1 LQGIQGISGESYWV
15 KNPSGIHT
23 FSNVGIGTI
32 NPSASFE
39 VSGDVI
45 IEGTTSGNL
54 VRITQLG
61 SGSALIVEHGTR
73 NDANAFVVLNSGQVG
88 IGVLTPAEEYILEV
102 DGGNIRFVDGGQG
115 DVVISHANLVSNIR
129 AEGSVQL
136 GLGANGQNDDIRID
150 LNHNVG
156 IGSTL
161 PKTKLDVIGNARI
174 SGILTVGSSSI
185 TLNGTTNILNVG
197 TGVTIYGNTGVVSA
211 TTYYG
216 DGSKLTGISP
226 SLTVSTRAGY
236 AGINSTDAIT
246 NVSAIRFD
254 KNTGFAVTDLGNG
267 EVFVELGS
275 TFKTWTVDGQTSL
288 EAVGED
294 AVEFVAGPGIAITT
308 KATAPKAITF
318 SVDEND
324 LTLGSATDGSLTTP
338 GALNTFTNQ
347 TKIVDSI
354 DDLNELAFN
363 IIKNTAVTNVDFSSS
378 PVAGGSPLNV
388 NLSITYS
395 GNPNRYDVDWGDGST
410 SLNLTSAS
418 ASHTYSQSS
427 GGINT
432 VTVTARNT
440 TGSGAGSS
448 FTTTKSNYITVYTP
462 DPSVDFKL
470 YSISS
475 GGSEIT
481 YWDSAVPFYLENITS
496 NVTGFAVTYSINFGG
511 GVVYYIPSNSAPG
524 GVGGGRTTHT
534 YTNASE
540 TDTIYTVTT
549 TLSSHPGANP
559 TGIPTSK
566 TQTYKVYSTHTPSF
580 TSGPIVGINSQ
591 SNSGFPVQFTN
602 TTENTIGSFTSFGI
616 TYRWTW
622 GDATTD
628 NVNVGSNASGDTGRS
643 ISHTFALTTN
653 EQAVGTSKTFATNLR
668 VISNHSSSPFISTD
682 IVITVEPEVR
692 SIFTGVATVASDRT
706 GDTVRTL
713 YNGID
718 LFGRDRKV
726 GIFTNTSQNAS
737 DYVYAWGDGSSN
749 DTVPNNVSAGGTLT
763 SIYHTFQ
770 GATGT
775 KTVTLTA
782 NGTPGTLVQ
791 NGKTSTVAM
800 TLNAVPAAP
809 TSITASSLSL
819 SSTSQ
824 GTSPRLCANSTR
836 NATGVG
842 IVTGTSITR
851 YVTTTPILT
860 NTLTN
865 INGSASGTVSAL
877 LNGVGIGTTTFTT
890 ATGETGTFANL
901 VISSEGDARD
911 RISASTYPTGFYQ
924 VFSAYITKPL
934 SEISTGLNDFG
945 ISHSTL
951 GSCGFTTFVKDN
963 INVTP
968 TLTSGTLS
976 EGTAGTKRYI
986 SGIAYYNTGSPT
998 ITLGSVEVSN
1008 LTGQTYQDTSTPVNL
1023 AVDQNYESTSAN
1035 VISATQNYTYSQ
1047 ISPAG
1052 DPIIDAIYS
1061 VPKANIGVGYG
1072 HTLNSL
1078 SIPITTSSV
1087 RTIQSLRIRA
1097 SNSAGT
1103 GSYTSNNTKVQ
1114 VHTAAQSGISEISI
1128 TVPSGLGDG
1137 TYTDNGVRIFNF
1149 SAATTN
1155 TPSYNGATNFYTN
1168 NPYTESSDPGV
1179 AGTKEATI
1187 RLGVLKY
1194 DVTNYSSGYL
1204 PVGPDR
1210 SGDTGTQYFTFAF
1223 RRKVVSNFDINITS
1237 SSGISGLWIA
1247 APGTNID
1254 STSGLNGWLRADT
1267 AYAGSGVP
1275 GSGTGGN
1282 GSDGCAYNNG
1292 DRILS
1297 STSLSGGYTMT
1308 LGSENLSNATGNV
1321 LLVRIALTSG
1331 QSITSL
1337 SIGAAVL

>member
-1 LQGIQGISGESYWV
+1 M
-15 KNPSGIHT
+15 
-23 FSNVGIGTI
+23 
-32 NPSASFE
+32 
-39 VSGDVI
+39 
-45 IEGTTSGNL
+45 
-54 VRITQLG
+54 
-61 SGSALIVEHGTR
+61 
-73 NDANAFVVLNSGQVG
+73 
-88 IGVLTPAEEYILEV
+88 
-102 DGGNIRFVDGGQG
+102 
-115 DVVISHANLVSNIR
+115 
-129 AEGSVQL
+129 
-136 GLGANGQNDDIRID
+136 
-150 LNHNVG
+150 
-156 IGSTL
+156 
-161 PKTKLDVIGNARI
+161 
-174 SGILTVGSSSI
+174 
-185 TLNGTTNILNVG
+185 
-197 TGVTIYGNTGVVSA
+197 
-211 TTYYG
+211 
-216 DGSKLTGISP
+216 
-226 SLTVSTRAGY
+226 
-236 AGINSTDAIT
+236 
-246 NVSAIRFD
+246 
-254 KNTGFAVTDLGNG
+254 
-267 EVFVELGS
+267 
-275 TFKTWTVDGQTSL
+275 
-288 EAVGED
+288 
-294 AVEFVAGPGIAITT
+294 
-308 KATAPKAITF
+308 
-318 SVDEND
+318 
-324 LTLGSATDGSLTTP
+324 
-338 GALNTFTNQ
+338 
-347 TKIVDSI
+347 
-354 DDLNELAFN
+354 
-363 IIKNTAVTNVDFSSS
+363 DFSGT

-388 NLSITYS
+388 DLSITYS

-418 ASHTYSQSS
+418 ASHTYSQTS

-440 TGSGAGSS
+440 GGSGAGSS
-448 FTTTKSNYITVYTP
+448 FTNIKSNYITVYTP
-462 DPSVDFKL
+462 DPTVNFVI
-470 YSISS
+470 YSNVSAGSS
-475 GGSEIT
+475 IT
-481 YWDSAVPFYLENITS
+481 YWDSAVPFYLENTTS
-496 NVTGFAVTYSINFGG
+496 NVTGFGVTYSINFGNG
-511 GVVYYIPSNSAPG
+511 TVYYIPSNSAPG
-524 GVGGGRTTHT
+524 GVGGGRTTYT
-534 YTNASE
+534 YTNAAE
-540 TDTIYTVTT
+540 TDAMYNVTT
-549 TLSSHPGANP
+549 TLSSHPAANP
-559 TGIPTSK
+559 AGIPTSK

-622 GDATTD
+622 GDSSTD
-628 NVNVGSNASGDTGRS
+628 NVNVGSNSSGDTGNN

-682 IVITVEPEVR
+682 MVITVEPEVR
-692 SIFTGVATVASDRT
+692 SIFVGVATVVSDRT

-749 DTVPNNVSAGGTLT
+749 DTIPNNVSAGGTLA

-770 GATGT
+770 GSTGG

-791 NGKTSTVAM
+791 NGKTSTVSM
-800 TLNAVPAAP
+800 TLSAVPSAP
-809 TSITASSLSL
+809 TSISASSLSL

-824 GTSPRLCANSTR
+824 GTSPRLCASATKNL
-836 NATGVG
+836 TGVG

-860 NTLTN
+860 NTISN
-865 INGSASGTVSAL
+865 VNSSASGTVSAL

-890 ATGETGTFANL
+890 ATGQTGTFSNL

-911 RISASTYPTGFYQ
+911 RISASTYPSGFYQ
-924 VFSAYITKPL
+924 VFTAYITKAL
-934 SEISTGLNDFG
+934 SEIPVGLNDFG

-963 INVTP
+963 INTVP
-968 TLTSGTLS
+968 TLTAGTLS
-976 EGTAGTKRYI
+976 EETAGTKRYI
-986 SGIAYYNTGSPT
+986 SGIAYYNSGSPT
-998 ITLGSVEVSN
+998 VSLGSVEVSN
-1008 LTGQTYQDTSTPVNL
+1008 LTGQTYQNTSTPVNID
-1023 AVDQNYESTSAN
+1023 VDQNYESTSGN
-1035 VISATQNYTYSQ
+1035 VISAIQNYTYAQ

-1052 DPIIDAIYS
+1052 DPIIDSIYS

-1072 HTLNSL
+1072 HTFNTL
-1078 SIPITTSSV
+1078 SIPITASSV
-1087 RTIQSLRIRA
+1087 RTIQTLKIRA
-1097 SNSAGT
+1097 LNSAGT
-1103 GSYTSNNTKVQ
+1103 GSYTSNTTKVQ
-1114 VHTAAQSGISEISI
+1114 VHTSSQSGISEISI
-1128 TVPSGLGDG
+1128 AVPSGLGDG

-1179 AGTKEATI
+1179 AGTKEATV

-1204 PVGPDR
+1204 PVGPNR

-1223 RRKVVSNFDINITS
+1223 RRKVVANFDINITS

-1254 STSGLNGWLRADT
+1254 STSGLSGWLKSDT

-1275 GSGTGGN
+1275 GSGVGGN

-1292 DRILS
+1292 DRILT
-1297 STSLSGGYTMT
+1297 STALSGGYTMT
-1308 LGSENLSNATGNV
+1308 LGSENMSNATGNV
-1321 LLVRIALTSG
+1321 VLIRIALTSG

-1337 SIGAAVL
+1337 SIGAAVV